1 MAKEW
6 ILNSAINRWGLQKK
20 RNVGAVSDE
29 IRKCSPKTVKDWE
42 EYYFKN
48 VYPKEHLVEI
58 GKKLYVKITEVLR
71 AEIDDIT
78 EEDCINYVINLVI
91 NRTFDG
97 YITEKKTVYEQLQN
111 ILNVKIEP
119 APDEWDR
126 LFNVDFYIKVK
137 DKYIGLQIKPAGY
150 AFITQI
156 INERKNQEATHKK
169 FTAKYGGKVFY
180 VISVKEGDKKKIY
193 NMEVIKEIK
202 QEIERLKNL

>member
-1 MAKEW
+1 MPKEW

-20 RNVGAVSDE
+20 RMVGAVSDE
-29 IRKCSPKTVKDWE
+29 IRKCSPKSVEGWE
-42 EYYFKN
+42 RYYFQS

-97 YITEKKTVYEQLQN
+97 YVTEKKTIYEQLQD
-111 ILNVKIEP
+111 ILGVKIEP

-126 LFNVDFYIKVK
+126 LFNVDFFIEVK
-137 DKYIGLQIKPAGY
+137 KQFIGLQIKPAGY

-156 INERKNQEATHKK
+156 INEKVHQLETHKK
-169 FTAKYGGKVFY
+169 FTAKYGGKVFF
-180 VISVKEGDKKKIY
+180 VISVKDGDKKKIY
-193 NMEVIKEIK
+193 NSEVIDEIK
-202 QEIERLKNL
+202 QEIERLRD